1 VGRLFHGKTV
11 TCIHNPVIGR
21 EKELAEVK
29 PANKQ
34 KKVVVVG
41 GGPAGLEAA
50 RVAAERGHKVVL
62 FEKRPELGGQVA
74 NYAKASGR
82 EDFGAIVLWLES
94 QSRKLCIDMRTGTE
108 ATLDS
113 ILAEEP
119 DAVVVASGS
128 SPLPPDVPGADTGP
142 VAFAEDVLTRKVDWG
157 DNILVLDQDGH
168 NQGPAVAEHL
178 AEQGRKVE
186 IVSDLFSIGED
197 IDHFTKPLV
206 YRRLLTRGVTL
217 SPNTAVKEIREDQ
230 VVLKNVYSEEERVID
245 GVSTIV
251 YAGLRK
257 AEDSLYTQLKG
268 RVAQLF
274 LVGDAMAPRKIH
286 DAILE
291 GTRAGR
297 QI

>member
-1 VGRLFHGKTV
+1 
-11 TCIHNPVIGR
+11 
-21 EKELAEVK
+21 
-29 PANKQ
+29 
-34 KKVVVVG
+34 
-41 GGPAGLEAA
+41 
-50 RVAAERGHKVVL
+50 
-62 FEKRPELGGQVA
+62 
-74 NYAKASGR
+74 
-82 EDFGAIVLWLES
+82 
-94 QSRKLCIDMRTGTE
+94 M
-108 ATLDS
+108 
-113 ILAEEP
+113 
-119 DAVVVASGS
+119 
-128 SPLPPDVPGADTGP
+128 
-142 VAFAEDVLTRKVDWG
+142 
-157 DNILVLDQDGH
+157 LDQDGH